1 MPDYRES
8 TAPATT
14 WRRAHRVEIYNPLPG
29 MGVPFVEFREEDAIK
44 VAERTITTPAP
55 NASPLLKRFDPAA
68 GSFALRNP
76 TTGELTGQTMSHAE
90 LYAILHS
97 LYIHEALERDARDA
111 AAKAAQAA
119 AQAAAAAPAPAPV
132 AP

>member
-14 WRRAHRVEIYNPLPG
+14 WRRAHRVEIYNPMPG
-29 MGVPFVEFREEDAIK
+29 QGVPFVEFREEDAIK
-44 VAERTITTPAP
+44 VGERIITTPAP
-55 NASPLLKRFDPAA
+55 NASSLLKRFDPVA
-68 GSFALRNP
+68 GAFPLRDP
-76 TTGELTGQTMSHAE
+76 KTGALTGATMTHGE

-111 AAKAAQAA
+111 AA
-119 AQAAAAAPAPAPV
+119 AAAPATPQQPS
-132 AP
+132 